1 MEVEKKWRRHSKFR
15 DLRIS
20 SDGSDF
26 MLNDKLLK
34 IRDHKIK
41 NGKILKV
48 VMINRTYYSVPKL
61 ILETWG
67 PPKPEDGRQYFAIYK
82 DGNKENLHPKNLF
95 WGTNTMSR
103 EEFFNRDLKLSRLTK
118 DQTYEAFERHKYHG
132 EPIASIARDMKVSD
146 MSIHR
151 AVKRIIRKVAEKDK
165 GPG

>member
-1 MEVEKKWRRHSKFR
+1 MAESKKWKRHPKFR

-26 MLNDKLLK
+26 LLNDKLLR

-67 PPKPEDGRQYFAIYK
+67 PPKPEDGRQYFAMYR
-82 DGNKENLHPKNLF
+82 DGNKENLYPKNLY
-95 WGTNTMSR
+95 WGTQLMNK
-103 EEFFNRDLKLSRLTK
+103 EDLFERDLKLSRLTK
-118 DQTYEAFERHKYHG
+118 DQTYEAFERNQYRG
-132 EPIASIARDMKVSD
+132 ESIASIARDMKVSD
-146 MSIHR
+146 MAIHR
-151 AVKRIIRKVAEKDK
+151 AIKRINRKVKAKEEK
-165 GPG
+165 